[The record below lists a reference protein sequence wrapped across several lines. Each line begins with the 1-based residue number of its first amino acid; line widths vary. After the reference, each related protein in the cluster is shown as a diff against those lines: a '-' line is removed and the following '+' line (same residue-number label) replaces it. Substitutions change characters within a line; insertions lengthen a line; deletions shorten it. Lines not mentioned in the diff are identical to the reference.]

1 MKTIALHLPKV
12 LFALVL
18 LALAAPAGG
27 QNSLVR
33 QYPVL
38 SGDTVLVRTDNST
51 FVTCCNTTGWRSCFV
66 VDDGTTCRRFFTTL
80 APSGIHITDSGYVVY
95 DMQLVNG
102 VCWFAGYKWFDTGL
116 PFYTLDGQAYNLVT
130 YKAVIGRFNTA
141 DVLNGSGNYGIIEV
155 SGLHHIERLAVIG
168 SNVTAIG
175 VKPNGTRQLVE
186 LYKIPFFN
194 KYIMTTEE
202 SSLPQ
207 EVFMDVVAAGN
218 KMVLLSRF
226 STPGSTELTNYFG
239 LRYGTAGLLFGNTT
253 LHRHDVSPAYN
264 SYLTFPSVHPMR
276 LAATNNGNGVVVAYV
291 AQNDGLP
298 SGNPWLYKF
307 VLFHIAAENDTY
319 TDVIINTDGEKYT
332 DIADL
337 RFNKPITTNTH
348 MSLLLQAGPS
358 DVYLRFPPLNFSGST
373 TDVILYTTSPY
384 IQSVAPYQTAATG
397 LELAAAGHHVL
408 TNTPYTEEILEE
420 DILSLT
426 GTSYSNNCLQTSE
439 GMLSRTSVN
448 SRIGDLTC
456 SLDTISVKRSV
467 QFVNH
472 SYTSSIISKTTTC
485 IDGIH

>member
-168 SNVTAIG
+168 SNATAIG
-175 VKPNGTRQLVE
+175 VRPNGTRQLVE
-186 LYKIPFFN
+186 LALDTSGYSYLLSIEN
-194 KYIMTTEE
+194 
-202 SSLPQ
+202 SSMSQ

-218 KMVLLSRF
+218 KAVVLSRF
-226 STPGSTELTNYFG
+226 NASGNPWYHRDYFG
-239 LRYGTAGLLFGNTT
+239 LRYGSAGNLYGTSNNIRCYDVYTAMLWCTSFT
-253 LHRHDVSPAYN
+253 A
-264 SYLTFPSVHPMR
+264 VHPIR
-276 LAATNNGNGVVVAYV
+276 LAATNNGDGVVVAYI
-291 AQNDGLP
+291 ALNDEET
-298 SGNPWLYKF
+298 NPLLNKF
-307 VLFHIAAENDTY
+307 VLFHVASEN
-319 TDVIINTDGEKYT
+319 
-332 DIADL
+332 A
-337 RFNKPITTNTH
+337 
-348 MSLLLQAGPS
+348 
-358 DVYLRFPPLNFSGST
+358 ST
-373 TDVILYTTSPY
+373 TDVIFNLNDEYQYTEIADIRFNKPVFNNTNMALLLRDGSGNSVLRFPKLTFPLSNTLYEDVLF
-384 IQSVAPYQTAATG
+384 INNLRINSVAPYQTG
-397 LELAAAGHHVL
+397 LTNLHLSAAGHYNG
-408 TNTPYTEEILEE
+408 TTPYLAGIVEKNI
-420 DILSLT
+420 
-426 GTSYSNNCLQTSE
+426 Y
-439 GMLSRTSVN
+439 
-448 SRIGDLTC
+448 
-456 SLDTISVKRSV
+456 SLDFTQNCFSFGNGNLTLYKNIPSKAENFDYPLVVSTVSAAVTFK
-467 QFVNH
+467 NH
-472 SYTSSIISKTTTC
+472 SYSSASLSKTNTC
-485 IDGIH
+485 INGN